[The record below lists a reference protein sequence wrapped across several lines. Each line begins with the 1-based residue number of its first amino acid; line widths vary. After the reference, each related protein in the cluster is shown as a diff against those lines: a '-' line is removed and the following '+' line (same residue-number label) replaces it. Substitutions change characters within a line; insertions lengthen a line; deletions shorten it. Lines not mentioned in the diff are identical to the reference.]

1 METNIFIIFTSRFI
15 NTSENIGRIQVE
27 FGSSVHWTISPCVAP
42 GDEVADDGGPDLDP
56 VAPPMTLRKEKTS
69 SESVYARTVM

>member
-42 GDEVADDGGPDLDP
+42 GPDLDP